1 MHTLHCDEWVG
12 ADCLRSELFHFVP
25 PNPNVSKEQ
34 PSHSERFVN
43 AHEHAVSMWTAE
55 MQGSNPPVF
64 GDEFI
69 NRGKTIFA

>member
-12 ADCLRSELFHFVP
+12 ADCLRSD
-25 PNPNVSKEQ
+25 
-34 PSHSERFVN
+34 
-43 AHEHAVSMWTAE
+43 SMWTAE

-69 NRGKTIFA
+69 DQGKTSFA